1 MDENKPS
8 QKYAYLKYLSTP
20 ELENHLRVGLDAP
33 TSDPE
38 RTLYI
43 LEVMEQRDSNN
54 AAARQADTERA
65 WKEFQEYYNIPE
77 GQNSSLYSSELPEE
91 KSSAPASRKR
101 HPRLRQIALIAAAI
115 ICLITLA
122 SAGDFIEFFKTVGL
136 WSDTDFHFVPAQSSM
151 PISPS
156 SQAASGDQVT
166 GEPYPTLD
174 DALTAYQIDMPV
186 FLSNILTGFKPAQVE
201 IVHNERLGFIRFY
214 AVYKKNECPI
224 SITITKWDTL
234 QNLTYEKDGTSVEIF
249 KCDDLTFYFQQN
261 LSQTILTWSDDTLDY
276 YVSGSL
282 STDELKELINP
293 NS

>member
-8 QKYAYLKYLSTP
+8 QKYAYLNYLSTP
-20 ELENHLRVGLDAP
+20 ELENLLRADLDAP
-33 TSDPE
+33 TRDPE

-54 AAARQADTERA
+54 AAARQADTDRA

-136 WSDTDFHFVPAQSSM
+136 WSDADFHFVPAQSSM

-166 GEPYPTLD
+166 GETYPTLE
-174 DALTAYQIDMPV
+174 DALTAYSADMPELISDLLNDYVPKQIDIEK
-186 FLSNILTGFKPAQVE
+186 NQ
-201 IVHNERLGFIRFY
+201 RLGFIRFFATY
-214 AVYKKNECPI
+214 TNKNSSL
-224 SITITKWDTL
+224 SITITKWNTL
-234 QNLTYEKDGTSVEIF
+234 QDVTYEKDENPVETFESGDITYYFYQNMERTIMAWSNGTM
-249 KCDDLTFYFQQN
+249 N
-261 LSQTILTWSDDTLDY
+261 Y
-276 YVSGSL
+276 YVSSPL
-282 STDELKELINP
+282 SIEKIKEFIN
-293 NS
+293 